1 MLALL
6 AAALWVGRRD
16 VAGLLRRHAV
26 LVVVVLICAAFAA
39 WDVACPF
46 GPWHI
51 VDLPMTGW
59 MQRTAGVLRASG
71 RFVIPWC

>member
-6 AAALWVGRRD
+6 AAALWVRRRD

-39 WDVACPF
+39 SNRLSF
-46 GPWHI
+46 GPSHI

-71 RFVIPWC
+71 RFVWPLV